1 MKIFKMQRFIS
12 LMMVCLIKFSF
23 AQTDSTYSSPDTTKN
38 DLIRLCAPKLF
49 LDCSTC
55 DQQYYRQEINY
66 INFVRDRR
74 LANVYVLVRTI
85 NTGSGGIEFTL
96 EFIGQNEFKELND
109 TLQYVAPANQANAIT
124 REALRDKI
132 KIGVLPYV
140 IKTPLCEKLIYSIE
154 SEQKDMDVNQV
165 KDKWNFWTFNISSNS
180 WGNGNAYNTNLGT
193 NVNLSANRV
202 TEQLRTETGLFGFGN
217 YQRFVVNN
225 EIVTGLQLNWGG
237 YHFTAK
243 SIGKHW
249 AAGHSATYFS
259 STVQNLRHSTSY
271 YGTVEYNIFP
281 YSEAT
286 RRQLRINYRLGGR
299 YQDYYNKTIYNKNY
313 SWFTLH
319 SLVVSYNQVE
329 KWGNIG
335 LAMGGF
341 HYLNYLKNYNLSINP
356 SINWNPAKGLSIGL
370 FGGFTLVNDQ
380 FFLSAEEI
388 SDSEVLLNQ
397 RALATNFNFWGGF
410 NINYSFGSI
419 YNSVV
424 NVRFNLNDNFW

>member
-1 MKIFKMQRFIS
+1 MQRI
-12 LMMVCLIKFSF
+12 LTIILLLIASNIF
-23 AQTDSTYSSPDTTKN
+23 AQSDTLSVNADTSQSE
-38 DLIRLCAPKLF
+38 LIRLCAPKLF
-49 LDCSTC
+49 FDCPTC
-55 DQQYYRQEINY
+55 NQQYYRQEINY

-96 EFIGQNEFKELND
+96 EFIGQNEFKGIND
-109 TLQYVAPANQANAIT
+109 TLKYVAPANQSQGIT
-124 REALRDKI
+124 REALRDKL
-132 KIGVLPYV
+132 KAGVLPY
-140 IKTPLCEKLIYSIE
+140 ILKTPLCEKLSYNIQTE
-154 SEQKDMDVNQV
+154 TKDMDVNQV
-165 KDKWNFWTFNISSNS
+165 KDKWNFWTFNVSTNG
-180 WGNGNAYNTNLGT
+180 WGNGNAYNTNVGS
-193 NVNLSANRV
+193 NVNLSANRT
-202 TEQLRTETGLFGFGN
+202 TEAFKTETGLFGFGN
-217 YQRFVVNN
+217 YQRFVVND

-237 YHFTAK
+237 YHLMAK

-249 AAGHSATYFS
+249 ALGHSGTYFS

-271 YGTVEYNIFP
+271 YLTSEYNIFP

-286 RRQLRINYRLGGR
+286 RRQFRINYRIGSR
-299 YQDYYNKTIYNKNY
+299 YQDYYTKTIYDKHY
-313 SWFTLH
+313 SWFALH
-319 SLVVSYNQVE
+319 ALVVSYNQVE

-341 HYLNYLKNYNLSINP
+341 HYLNYSKNYNLSINP
-356 SINWNPAKGLSIGL
+356 SINWNPAKGLSIGIW
-370 FGGFTLVNDQ
+370 GGFTLVNDQ
-380 FFLSAEEI
+380 FFLSADEV

-397 RALATNFNFWGGF
+397 RALATNYNFWGGF